1 MLLRRIIFIQQN
13 ENGRRRRAVRL
24 LGPGSARR
32 CHGIRARCER
42 VVTRRHYRLSSKN
55 AEARPA
61 ALPALL
67 LTPRR
72 PPRPAPL
79 PAVAPRGRLAALL
92 PSRAALRL
100 PGAREE
106 RAGGGEGRKEEEE
119 EEGARPPPPAPPQVC
134 CAGRPQQA
142 GPAPPLPPALPSLPA
157 APLPPRPFP
166 CGWAPSPGAECL
178 RAVGCSEPF
187 GSFP

>member
-67 LTPRR
+67 LTLRR

-119 EEGARPPPPAPPQVC
+119 EEGARPPPPAPPQT
-134 CAGRPQQA
+134 CARLSLWPYKNNRGGEADAGGFLSRLRSRGR
-142 GPAPPLPPALPSLPA
+142 GAPPPSIT
-157 APLPPRPFP
+157 PL
-166 CGWAPSPGAECL
+166 
-178 RAVGCSEPF
+178 
-187 GSFP
+187 